1 MKPAIQALAAVAV
14 LGVAVL
20 AWRATRSDGGAGN
33 EPGESDWES
42 LPRVVTV
49 EVLNGGSRIGAARD
63 AALRLRRARLD
74 VVAWGN
80 APAELKDTL
89 TTTVRVL
96 VRRGDSTGVGRV
108 AEVFGNADIVD
119 APDARRLV
127 DLTVVVPKVIGEP

>member
-96 VRRGDSTGVGRV
+96 VRRGHEDAGLE
-108 AEVFGNADIVD
+108 AERLAPQGFGGLRGGHFVTSFGTRA
-119 APDARRLV
+119 AR
-127 DLTVVVPKVIGEP
+127 